1 MNKLRAYE
9 LQDGGMDTVEAN
21 ESLGF
26 AADARDY
33 EFPAKI
39 LKKRGATRIRLLSNN
54 PDKIRQL
61 ESAGIRVVER
71 VPCQPRLSKIS
82 RAYLQTKSI
91 RWGTCSRA
99 VRALHYLRTGGA
111 GTPVI
116 QQTVRFRTTPR
127 TLFAMYRD
135 SKKHSK
141 STGMSARMSGK
152 VGGRFRAFKGML
164 EGKNLLI
171 VPGRQI
177 VQLWRATH
185 WKKEDW
191 SILILTFS
199 RIAAGAQIDLVHV
212 ECRLNDHEGV
222 REGWPKYY
230 WKGLKKYL
238 AK

>member
-1 MNKLRAYE
+1 
-9 LQDGGMDTVEAN
+9 V
-21 ESLGF
+21 
-26 AADARDY
+26 
-33 EFPAKI
+33 
-39 LKKRGATRIRLLSNN
+39 
-54 PDKIRQL
+54 
-61 ESAGIRVVER
+61 
-71 VPCQPRLSKIS
+71 
-82 RAYLQTKSI
+82 
-91 RWGTCSRA
+91 
-99 VRALHYLRTGGA
+99 
-111 GTPVI
+111 TPVI

-127 TLFAMYRD
+127 TLFAMYLD

-141 STGMSARMSGK
+141 STGMSARISGK

-212 ECRLNDHEGV
+212 GV
-222 REGWPKYY
+222 PPYDRRGVQEGWPKYY
-230 WKGLKKYL
+230 WKPWKKYL